1 MNALQDTTKG
11 KYKKMYQETTH
22 KNLQN
27 LNRVF
32 PSLHSGTCLK
42 SQNCISTKIIGLR
55 ALGGGFLLFTYKRNT
70 NINYINI
77 VAVPTAIYITLIF
90 NYICGECSNRN
101 WLYKNT
107 ACFSHF
113 CL

>member
-27 LNRVF
+27 LNRVL

-42 SQNCISTKIIGLR
+42 MPN
-55 ALGGGFLLFTYKRNT
+55 
-70 NINYINI
+70 
-77 VAVPTAIYITLIF
+77 IYISAKLQEKIGQMDNF
-90 NYICGECSNRN
+90 QLDKGS
-101 WLYKNT
+101 
-107 ACFSHF
+107 
-113 CL
+113 